1 MPMGLYMVINM
12 IIVYV
17 KLGHFSL
24 RPSSQRMYSSSAI
37 GDRLFGASSLTPM
50 TGASLDVGRPATTGS
65 SSSVTT
71 RPLAVITLLR
81 KTRLWGKSSRAVWT

>member
-1 MPMGLYMVINM
+1 MVFDSV
-12 IIVYV
+12 VYV

-37 GDRLFGASSLTPM
+37 GDRLFGASSLTSM

-65 SSSVTT
+65 FSSPPSFDF
-71 RPLAVITLLR
+71 
-81 KTRLWGKSSRAVWT
+81 RLCGRRIDGIIVLMSGC